1 MNTPSNET
9 TTTTEAPARK
19 VRKIERTPLKS
30 ICGSLKIDPK
40 AARRLLRKSPGL
52 SFHGS
57 RERWTFTEAQ
67 AEKVRE
73 LLKGSEIERKVPARK
88 PARKVA
94 AKPAAAPSE
103 QPSA

>member
-1 MNTPSNET
+1 MNTPSND
-9 TTTTEAPARK
+9 TTTTEAPKARK
-19 VRKIERTPLKS
+19 AERTPLKS
-30 ICGSLKIDPK
+30 ICGSLRIDPK

-57 RERWTFTEAQ
+57 RERWTFTDAQ

-73 LLKGSEIERKVPARK
+73 ILKGSEIERKVPAK
-88 PARKVA
+88 KVTRKVA
-94 AKPAAAPSE
+94 KSAPEAA